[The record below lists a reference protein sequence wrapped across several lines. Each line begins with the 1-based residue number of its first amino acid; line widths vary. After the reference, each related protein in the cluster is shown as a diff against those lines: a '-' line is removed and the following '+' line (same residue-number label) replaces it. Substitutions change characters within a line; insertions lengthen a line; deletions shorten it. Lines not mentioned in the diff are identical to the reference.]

1 MTVPSPA
8 PAGRL
13 RVLSIAG
20 SDSAG
25 GAGIQADVK
34 TVFALGGHAAT
45 VLTAVT
51 AQSSRGV
58 HAWWPLPAAAV
69 RAQFDAVVDDLGVD
83 AVKTGMLGSAEVVET
98 VVELLAPLHAAGV
111 PIVVDPVLSSTHAD
125 PLLAADA
132 LDAVRTRL
140 LPLAT
145 VATPNLGEVRSLTGV
160 VVLDEADLDA
170 AAIAV
175 LELGP
180 RWALIKGGHLAGDA
194 VDLLSDG
201 HSARVLRGKRLD
213 TRHTHGTG
221 CTLAAALAVGLA
233 RGLDVPSAAQAA
245 KDYVT
250 GAIAAG
256 YPMGAGPGPVDQRW
270 VLRPIE

>member
-1 MTVPSPA
+1 VTTP
-8 PAGRL
+8 GRL

-58 HAWWPLPAAAV
+58 HNWWPLPSAAV
-69 RAQFDAVVDDLGVD
+69 RAQFEAVVEDLGVD
-83 AVKTGMLGSAEVVET
+83 VVKTGMLGSAEVVQT
-98 VVELLAPLHAAGV
+98 VAELLAPLAAAGV
-111 PIVVDPVLSSTHAD
+111 PIVVDPVLASTHAD
-125 PLLAADA
+125 SLVDADA
-132 LDAVRTRL
+132 LDVLRTRL

-145 VATPNLGEVRSLTGV
+145 VVTPNLGEVRRLTGV
-160 VVLDEADLDA
+160 VVATEEDLDA
-170 AAIAV
+170 AAIAM
-175 LELGP
+175 LEFGP
-180 RWALIKGGHLAGDA
+180 RWVLVKGGHLAGDA

-201 HSARVLRGKRLD
+201 TSARLLRGRRID
-213 TRHTHGTG
+213 TPHTHGTG
-221 CTLAAALAVGLA
+221 CTLAAALAVGLG
-233 RGLDVPSAAQAA
+233 RGLDVPGAAQAA

-256 YPMGAGPGPVDQRW
+256 YAMGAGPGPVEQRW
-270 VLRPIE
+270 MLSPLK

>member
-1 MTVPSPA
+1 LT
-8 PAGRL
+8 AGRV
-13 RVLSIAG
+13 RVLTIAG

-25 GAGIQADVK
+25 GAGVQADVK
-34 TVFALGGHAAT
+34 TIFALGGHAST

-58 HAWWPLPAAAV
+58 HEWWPVPAAAV
-69 RAQFDAVVDDLGVD
+69 RAQFTAVVDDLGVD
-83 AVKTGMLGSAEVVET
+83 AVKTGMLGSAEVVAA
-98 VVELLAPLHAAGV
+98 VAELLAPLRAAGV
-111 PIVVDPVLSSTHAD
+111 PIVVDPVLASTHAD

-145 VATPNLGEVRSLTGV
+145 VVTPNLGEVRTLTGV
-160 VVLDEADLDA
+160 TVADEEDLDA
-170 AAIAV
+170 AAMAV
-175 LELGP
+175 LKLGP
-180 RWALIKGGHLAGDA
+180 HWALIKGGHLPGDA

-201 HSARVLRGKRLD
+201 GSARLLRGKRLD
-213 TRHTHGTG
+213 TPHTHGTG
-221 CTLAAALAVGLA
+221 CTLAAALALGLA
-233 RGLDVPSAAQAA
+233 RGLDVPGAARAA

-256 YPMGAGPGPVDQRW
+256 FAMGAGPGPVDQRW
-270 VLRPIE
+270 VLRTRD

>member
-1 MTVPSPA
+1 MTG
-8 PAGRL
+8 GRV
-13 RVLSIAG
+13 RVLSVAG

-25 GAGIQADVK
+25 GAGVQADVK
-34 TVFALGGHAAT
+34 TVFALGGHAST

-58 HAWWPLPAAAV
+58 HDWWPLPAAAV
-69 RAQFDAVVDDLGVD
+69 RAQFAAVVDDLGVD
-83 AVKTGMLGSAEVVET
+83 AVKTGMLGSAEVVAA
-98 VVELLAPLHAAGV
+98 VAELLAPLRESGV

-132 LDAVRTRL
+132 LDAVRTLL

-145 VATPNLGEVRSLTGV
+145 VVTPNLGEVRTLTGV
-160 VVLDEADLDA
+160 VVDSEDDLDA

-180 RWALIKGGHLAGDA
+180 QWVLIKGGHLAGDA

-201 HSARVLRGKRLD
+201 RSARVMRGKRVD
-213 TRHTHGTG
+213 TPHTHGTG
-221 CTLAAALAVGLA
+221 CTLAAALALGLA
-233 RGLDVPSAAQAA
+233 RGLDVPGAAQAA

-256 YPMGAGPGPVDQRW
+256 FPMGAGPGPVDQRW
-270 VLRPIE
+270 MLRAIE